1 MVLCVTESRPR
12 YLNNSDP
19 GKNPK
24 LGSATRVLFTIFEDL
39 FFLLQTTA
47 LLRICLMNIFP
58 AVQAISEFEPA
69 LAGEHAEENAGGRQ
83 GGKGEGC

>member
-24 LGSATRVLFTIFEDL
+24 LGSATRVLFTIFEDIFFSSSDDCIIANL
-39 FFLLQTTA
+39 FDEH
-47 LLRICLMNIFP
+47 FP
-58 AVQAISEFEPA
+58 CCSGNFGV
-69 LAGEHAEENAGGRQ
+69 
-83 GGKGEGC
+83 